1 MVRVAA
7 PFMDLVLWPD
17 YQKYATILD
26 TLSEEILCDLTSQ
39 ISCIK
44 EEETVIAGEIP
55 FNTEKAAL

>member
-1 MVRVAA
+1 
-7 PFMDLVLWPD
+7 MDLVLWPD